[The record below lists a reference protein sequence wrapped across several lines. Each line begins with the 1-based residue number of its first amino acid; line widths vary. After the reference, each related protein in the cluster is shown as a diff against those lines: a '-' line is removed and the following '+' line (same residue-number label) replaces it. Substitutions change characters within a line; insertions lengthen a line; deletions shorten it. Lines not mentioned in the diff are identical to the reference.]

1 MNILG
6 VSTTTHTPNKEHPTP
21 ATSTTVLDYIL
32 KICEQIPD
40 FNVKYIDANKLHI
53 VENLSCYSSG
63 KENCANPEAGPYRC
77 WAHYLSHQNP
87 KEYGGKDQMSILYD
101 AFEWA
106 DVVFFSTSVRWTSH
120 SALLQKIIE
129 RMNTL
134 ENRSSVYNEPNPL
147 QGKKCGIIVV
157 GQHYQAQEIASRL
170 VETFCQLGFTT
181 HTFSV
186 FTWQRSMDRGLEQV
200 GSNTPP
206 VLRYLKTAEASDQ
219 IERIFKFL
227 NIY

>member
-1 MNILG
+1 MRVLG
-6 VSTTTHTPNKEHPTP
+6 VSTTTHTPNPEHPIP

-32 KICEQIPD
+32 RVCEELPG
-40 FNVKYIDANKLHI
+40 FEVKYIDANKLHI

-63 KENCANPEAGPYRC
+63 KENCASYDAGKYRC
-77 WAHYLSHQNP
+77 WAHHLSQLDP
-87 KEYGGKDQMSILYD
+87 KAYGGRDEMSVLYD

-134 ENRSSVYNEPNPL
+134 ENRSSVYGEPNPL
-147 QGKKCGIIVV
+147 SGKKCGIIVI

-170 VETFCQLGFTT
+170 VENFCQLGFTT
-181 HTFSV
+181 HTFGV

-200 GSNTPP
+200 GSNTPL
-206 VLRYLKTAEASDQ
+206 VLQYLKTAEARDQ
-219 IERIFKFL
+219 IERIFRFL
-227 NIY
+227 EIY